1 MKKLLLM
8 ATALLFA
15 CTADLF
21 AQTIHMEGAGTKESP
36 YLIKKESDF
45 KEVFTAEYYN
55 TTGNYLYYRQEAD
68 LNFTGVNAINANGS
82 TKPWVIEWF
91 AGNYDGNGHS
101 ITYSITVD
109 LATCG
114 HANIGLFGLL
124 TKSAVVKNLKI
135 YNSEIVLKYEN
146 SEGSVGNGKYIGMI
160 AGVMGRKVLG
170 RDANGNVVYLA
181 DDGTNYNMRIANCRI
196 ENSTIDASHLNGHLS
211 AYELYFGGVV
221 GLMQAGTLHEVAFTD
236 DTPRGEGYTLQG
248 FSIVGGIVGRMMP
261 TWGGITM
268 DKTPRT
274 IENCLFRG
282 SILSKIANISN
293 QSNQWSG
300 AGGIVGR
307 VEGNNLAN
315 DKITNCY
322 VDASKIM
329 THSGYIGGL
338 SAGVA
343 VLNASFNV
351 YHCFADVGSFEE
363 RGTFCPIT
371 AKINNSIDAKSQYSG
386 ACVTTGEGIKYYHT
400 GALGS
405 VPMLSNN
412 SNTINSMTNSEK
424 ISTYLGD
431 AFIQICEQQEQVC
444 KIQLKSTIKGYIYSA
459 KDGDFLD
466 PKTWQNYPDSWGENI
481 AVTPTDAQWSNVL
494 GIEIKHKV
502 TLNNNE
508 FSHTFGAIPI
518 KIIDNNERAALIVK
532 KEGVFANATI
542 KVEEGGSFV
551 NTTSSNVKGV
561 IEKRLH
567 GGIWNFIGLSGYE
580 NLAPLR
586 NRLLRENQ
594 SENTGNTGNEIL
606 KFWALGYDYEQSKWD
621 EDNYLYWEDNIAP
634 GAGILVYTNG
644 DNILVEIGQ
653 NRDDQGNETMKNFEN
668 LEQVSHTFQSCG
680 PWVALAN
687 PYPAVMDARRLMN
700 EIGTQNIQGQ
710 GIYVR
715 EAKSYDWT
723 FVTHE
728 ENNKQ
733 INAAQGFFVKF
744 SGETTQNRTITL
756 SKTMLA
762 NYPQQNAKS
771 QSKSVSGAGEFLRV
785 SVASEGYRVPVMY
798 RQNDAA
804 SAEYDIFDADK
815 LFGSGTVAE
824 PYFALGER
832 MLCKQEADS
841 THFVADLNIRSEQSR
856 SVEIIAEYI
865 PEGYTLSLIDAN
877 NETVMNQDDV
887 YTADIARGD
896 NEGRFKLVINKNNVS
911 IEDVANVEE
920 INFYNNNRQITISG
934 GNIKLVQVYNT
945 LGQKVYET
953 KQRTFTLDEVASG
966 TYIVNVQ
973 TDETSFSN
981 KIVVH

>member
-1 MKKLLLM
+1 MKKILLM

-21 AQTIHMEGAGTKESP
+21 AQTINLDGSGTKDNP
-36 YLIKKESDF
+36 YLIRTESDF
-45 KEVFTAEYYN
+45 RTIFTAEYYN
-55 TTGNYLYYRQEAD
+55 NTGNCLYYRQEENLD
-68 LNFTGVNAINANGS
+68 FTGIDAINANET
-82 TKPWVIEWF
+82 TKPWVIKWF
-91 AGNYDGNGHS
+91 AGNYDGNGKS
-101 ITYSITVD
+101 IEYSITVD
-109 LATCG
+109 FATCKET
-114 HANIGLFGLL
+114 NVGLFGLL
-124 TKSAVVKNLKI
+124 TNSAVVKNLKI
-135 YNSEIVLKYEN
+135 CNSKIILKCN
-146 SEGSVGNGKYIGMI
+146 NNDSVVTSGKYIGLI
-160 AGVMGRKVLG
+160 AGAMGRKPGVQ
-170 RDANGNVVYLA
+170 

-196 ENSTIDASHLNGHLS
+196 ENSTIDAHELNGHLS
-211 AYELYFGGVV
+211 AYEFYFGGVV

-236 DTPRGEGYTLQG
+236 DISRENGYTLRG
-248 FSIVGGIVGRMMP
+248 FSIVGGLVGRMMP
-261 TWGGITM
+261 VWGGIIM
-268 DKTPRT
+268 SKTPRT
-274 IENCLFRG
+274 IEHCLFRG
-282 SILSKIANISN
+282 SILSEKAKQPNGTEYT
-293 QSNQWSG
+293 WSG
-300 AGGIVGR
+300 AGGIVGL
-307 VEGNNLAN
+307 VGGNDLAN

-329 THSGYIGGL
+329 THSGFAGGL

-343 VLNASFNV
+343 VLDASFNV
-351 YHCFADVGSFEE
+351 YHCFADVGSFEQ
-363 RGTFCPIT
+363 GGVFYPIT
-371 AKINNSIDAKSQYSG
+371 AKTNNAIDANSQYSG
-386 ACVTTGEGIKYYHT
+386 ACVTTGQGIKYYHT

-405 VPMLSNN
+405 VPMLSNY
-412 SNTINSMTNSEK
+412 SSTINSMTNSEK

-431 AFIQICEQQEQVC
+431 AFIEHNN
-444 KIQLKSTIKGYIYSA
+444 KIALRSTIKGYIYSD
-459 KDGDFLD
+459 KDGDFNN
-466 PKTWQNYPDSWGENI
+466 PATWQNYPSSWSDIVLSPN
-481 AVTPTDAQWSNVL
+481 DAQWRDVL

-502 TLNNNE
+502 TLGND
-508 FSHTFGAIPI
+508 FSGQIGTPERKVPI
-518 KIIDNNERAALIVK
+518 KIIDNNGRAALIVTN
-532 KEGVFANATI
+532 ENVSFANATV

-551 NTTSSNVKGV
+551 NAVNCENCNAKQVKGV

-567 GGIWNFIGLSGYE
+567 GGIWNFIGMSGYT

-594 SENTGNTGNEIL
+594 SGNTGNTQNDSL
-606 KFWALGYDYEQSKWD
+606 KFWALGYDYQNSRWN

-653 NRDDQGNETMKNFEN
+653 NRDENGIETGVNNFEN
-668 LEQVSHTFQSCG
+668 AQTDSHTFQNSG

-687 PYPAVMDARRLMN
+687 PYPAVMDARKLMN

-723 FVTHE
+723 FVTTE

-744 SGETTQNRTITL
+744 SVEQEQDRTITL
-756 SKTMLA
+756 SKTMLVD
-762 NYPQQNAKS
+762 YPTTENNT
-771 QSKSVSGAGEFLRV
+771 SKVAASGAGEFLRV

-865 PEGYTLSLIDAN
+865 PEGYTLSLIDDN
-877 NETVMNQDDV
+877 NEMEMNQDDV

-911 IEDVANVEE
+911 IEDVANVED

>member
-21 AQTIHMEGAGTKESP
+21 AQ
-36 YLIKKESDF
+36 
-45 KEVFTAEYYN
+45 KEVLSWVGDGSASNPYEVSSAAHFRAINERGLNQYYKQ
-55 TTGNYLYYRQEAD
+55 TRDIVIEGTIEAD
-68 LNFTGVNAINANGS
+68 SSNAFIVRNFT
-82 TKPWVIEWF
+82 
-91 AGNYDGNGHS
+91 GNYDGNGKS
-101 ITYSITVD
+101 ITFHMNV
-109 LATCG
+109 
-114 HANIGLFGLL
+114 NIWNRCPRQYPSNKKVFVGLFDTLSGNG
-124 TKSAVVKNLKI
+124 VIKNLKI
-135 YNSEIVLKYEN
+135 TNSSIRLYREGDSDIVPGMLDWHA
-146 SEGSVGNGKYIGMI
+146 GLLCGKMDG
-160 AGVMGRKVLG
+160 
-170 RDANGNVVYLA
+170 ANA
-181 DDGTNYNMRIANCRI
+181 RIANCMI
-196 ENSTIDASHLNGHLS
+196 TDSWIDAHDLAAKMANYSYMHV
-211 AYELYFGGVV
+211 GGVV
-221 GLMQAGTLHEVAFTD
+221 GYMNRGTLHEVAFINTNTNTD
-236 DTPRGEGYTLQG
+236 PNTPTPEYSLDGLACVGGIVAKIDGSPVTIEDCLFRGSLRVQRSENEGFGVAT
-248 FSIVGGIVGRMMP
+248 VGGIVGRVHS
-261 TWGGITM
+261 TST
-268 DKTPRT
+268 
-274 IENCLFRG
+274 
-282 SILSKIANISN
+282 LSRIS
-293 QSNQWSG
+293 
-300 AGGIVGR
+300 
-307 VEGNNLAN
+307 
-315 DKITNCY
+315 NCY
-322 VDASKIM
+322 VDASKIV
-329 THSGYIGGL
+329 SINSEFNQAAAAGIAV
-338 SAGVA
+338 SAIP
-343 VLNASFNV
+343 FDV
-351 YHCFADVGSFEE
+351 YHCYADVDSISAYVAENN
-363 RGTFCPIT
+363 TNTWYPIT
-371 AKINNSIDAKSQYSG
+371 GRTQNDNTETTKCEYSG
-386 ACVTTGEGIKYYHT
+386 ATVRKDGVTKYYSVGYRAQAPT
-400 GALGS
+400 KDNTTTQEPDALW
-405 VPMLSNN
+405 
-412 SNTINSMTNSEK
+412 
-424 ISTYLGD
+424 YLGD
-431 AFIQICEQQEQVC
+431 AFIKHNN
-444 KIQLKSTIKGYIYSA
+444 KIALRSTIKGYIYSD
-459 KDGDFLD
+459 KDGDFNN
-466 PKTWQNYPDSWGENI
+466 PATWQNYPDSWRGENL
-481 AVTPTDAQWSNVL
+481 ALDANHCDWNDVL

-502 TLNNNE
+502 TLNNE

-518 KIIDNNERAALIVK
+518 KIIDNNGRASLIVEQ
-532 KEGVFANATI
+532 EGVFANATV

-567 GGIWNFIGLSGYE
+567 GEIWNFIGLSGYT

-606 KFWALGYDYEQSKWD
+606 KFWALGYDYQNSMWD
-621 EDNYLYWEDNIAP
+621 ENNYLYWTDNIAP

-653 NRDDQGNETMKNFEN
+653 NRDENGIETSLNSFEN
-668 LEQVSHTFQSCG
+668 RPTVSHTFQSCG

-687 PYPAVMDARRLMN
+687 PYPAVMDARKLMN

-715 EAKSYDWT
+715 GAKSYDWT
-723 FVTHE
+723 LVTNE

-744 SGETTQNRTITL
+744 SDETTKDITIKL
-756 SKTMLA
+756 SKTMLVD
-762 NYPQQNAKS
+762 YPTTEENT
-771 QSKSVSGAGEFLRV
+771 SKVAASGAGEFLRV

-815 LFGSGTVAE
+815 LF
-824 PYFALGER
+824 
-832 MLCKQEADS
+832 
-841 THFVADLNIRSEQSR
+841 
-856 SVEIIAEYI
+856 VEIIAEYI
-865 PEGYTLSLIDAN
+865 PEGYTLSLIDDN
-877 NETVMNQDDV
+877 NETEMNQDDV

-920 INFYNNNRQITISG
+920 IKFYNNNRQITISG

>member
-1 MKKLLLM
+1 M
-8 ATALLFA
+8 
-15 CTADLF
+15 
-21 AQTIHMEGAGTKESP
+21 
-36 YLIKKESDF
+36 
-45 KEVFTAEYYN
+45 
-55 TTGNYLYYRQEAD
+55 
-68 LNFTGVNAINANGS
+68 
-82 TKPWVIEWF
+82 
-91 AGNYDGNGHS
+91 
-101 ITYSITVD
+101 
-109 LATCG
+109 
-114 HANIGLFGLL
+114 
-124 TKSAVVKNLKI
+124 
-135 YNSEIVLKYEN
+135 
-146 SEGSVGNGKYIGMI
+146 
-160 AGVMGRKVLG
+160 
-170 RDANGNVVYLA
+170 
-181 DDGTNYNMRIANCRI
+181 
-196 ENSTIDASHLNGHLS
+196 
-211 AYELYFGGVV
+211 
-221 GLMQAGTLHEVAFTD
+221 
-236 DTPRGEGYTLQG
+236 
-248 FSIVGGIVGRMMP
+248 
-261 TWGGITM
+261 
-268 DKTPRT
+268 
-274 IENCLFRG
+274 
-282 SILSKIANISN
+282 
-293 QSNQWSG
+293 
-300 AGGIVGR
+300 
-307 VEGNNLAN
+307 
-315 DKITNCY
+315 
-322 VDASKIM
+322 
-329 THSGYIGGL
+329 
-338 SAGVA
+338 
-343 VLNASFNV
+343 
-351 YHCFADVGSFEE
+351 
-363 RGTFCPIT
+363 
-371 AKINNSIDAKSQYSG
+371 
-386 ACVTTGEGIKYYHT
+386 TTGEGIKYYHT

-405 VPMLSNN
+405 VPTLLNN
-412 SNTINSMTNSEK
+412 SSTINSMTDSEK

-431 AFIQICEQQEQVC
+431 AFIEHNN
-444 KIQLKSTIKGYIYSA
+444 KIELRSTIKGYIYSD
-459 KDGDFLD
+459 KDGDFHD

-502 TLNNNE
+502 TLNNNNE

-518 KIIDNNERAALIVK
+518 KIIDNNGRAALIVE

-567 GGIWNFIGLSGYE
+567 GGIWNFIGLSGYT

-594 SENTGNTGNEIL
+594 SENTGNTQNEIL
-606 KFWALGYDYEQSKWD
+606 KFWALGYDYQNSRWNE
-621 EDNYLYWEDNIAP
+621 ENYLYWENNIAP

-653 NRDDQGNETMKNFEN
+653 NRDEDGTETGLNYFEN
-668 LEQVSHTFQSCG
+668 AQTVSHTFQQSG

-687 PYPAVMDARRLMN
+687 PYPAVMDARKLMN

-744 SGETTQNRTITL
+744 SEETLPDKTITL
-756 SKTMLA
+756 SKGMLVD
-762 NYPQQNAKS
+762 YPQQSSES

-815 LFGSGTVAE
+815 LFGSGIVAE

-865 PEGYTLSLIDAN
+865 PEGYTLSLIDDN
-877 NETVMNQDDV
+877 NETEMNQDDV

-920 INFYNNNRQITISG
+920 IKFYNNNRQITISG

>member
-21 AQTIHMEGAGTKESP
+21 AQITWQGNGSKADP
-36 YLIKKESDF
+36 YLIESEEHF
-45 KEVFTAEYYN
+45 KQLKFPM
-55 TTGNYLYYRQEAD
+55 GGKYYRQTVD
-68 LNFTGVNAINANGS
+68 LDFTEGNAINANGDIN
-82 TKPWVIEWF
+82 PWLVETF
-91 AGNYDGNGHS
+91 NGNYDGNGHS
-101 ITYSITVD
+101 IKYSITVD
-109 LATCG
+109 LATCTQT
-114 HANIGLFGLL
+114 HIGLFGLL
-124 TKSAVVKNLKI
+124 TNSAVVKNLRI
-135 YNSEIVLKYEN
+135 YDSEIVLKYE
-146 SEGSVGNGKYIGMI
+146 SPVGSVINGKYIGMI
-160 AGVMGRKVLG
+160 AGGMGR
-170 RDANGNVVYLA
+170 RPNVQ
-181 DDGTNYNMRIANCRI
+181 DNGTNYNMRIANCRI
-196 ENSTIDASHLNGHLS
+196 ENSTINASELDGHLS
-211 AYELYFGGVV
+211 AYHLYFGGVV

-236 DTPRGEGYTLQG
+236 DTPRGDGYTLQG

-282 SILSKIANISN
+282 SILSKIANMSLGFDDR
-293 QSNQWSG
+293 WSG
-300 AGGIVGR
+300 AGGIVGL

-329 THSGYIGGL
+329 THSGRQEGL

-343 VLNASFNV
+343 VLDASFNV
-351 YHCFADVGSFEE
+351 YHCFADVRSFEAG
-363 RGTFCPIT
+363 GTFCPIT
-371 AKINNSIDAKSQYSG
+371 AKNKATIDAKSQYSG
-386 ACVTTGEGIKYYHT
+386 ACVTTQQGIQYYHI

-405 VPMLSNN
+405 VPTLLNN

-431 AFIQICEQQEQVC
+431 AFIEHNN
-444 KIQLKSTIKGYIYSA
+444 KIALRSTIKGYIYSD
-459 KDGDFLD
+459 KDGDFNN
-466 PKTWQNYPDSWGENI
+466 PATWQNYPSSWSDIVLSPN
-481 AVTPTDAQWSNVL
+481 DAQWRDVL

-502 TLNNNE
+502 TLGND
-508 FSHTFGAIPI
+508 FSGQIGTPERKVPI
-518 KIIDNNERAALIVK
+518 KIIDNNGRAALIVTN
-532 KEGVFANATI
+532 ENVSFANATV

-551 NTTSSNVKGV
+551 NAVNCENCNAKQVKGV

-567 GGIWNFIGLSGYE
+567 GGIWNFIGMSGYT

-606 KFWALGYDYEQSKWD
+606 KFWALGYDYQNSRWNE
-621 EDNYLYWEDNIAP
+621 ENYLYWEDNIAP

-653 NRDDQGNETMKNFEN
+653 NRDNQGNETDLNNFEN

-715 EAKSYDWT
+715 EAKSSEWT
-723 FVTHE
+723 FVSNENT
-728 ENNKQ
+728 NNKQ
-733 INAAQGFFVKF
+733 INAAQGFFVQF
-744 SGETTQNRTITL
+744 SGDAPQNRTIPL

-762 NYPQQNAKS
+762 DYPQQSSES

-865 PEGYTLSLIDAN
+865 PEGYTLSLIDDN
-877 NETVMNQDDV
+877 NETEMNQDDV

-920 INFYNNNRQITISG
+920 IKFYNNNRQITISG

-945 LGQKVYET
+945 LGEKVYET

>member
-15 CTADLF
+15 YTADLF
-21 AQTIHMEGAGTKESP
+21 AQQVPWEGRGTKEEP
-36 YLIKKESDF
+36 FLIKDTADF
-45 KEVFTAEYYN
+45 HRIQRLGA
-55 TTGNYLYYRQEAD
+55 GYLFKYYRQMGNLD
-68 LNFTGVNAINANGS
+68 LGDISN
-82 TKPWVIEWF
+82 PWVIEWF
-91 AGNYDGNGHS
+91 AGNYDGNGKS
-101 ITYSITVD
+101 IKYSITVNF
-109 LATCG
+109 
-114 HANIGLFGLL
+114 ANYTGRFVGLFGYL
-124 TKSAVVKNLKI
+124 TQSAVVKNLRI
-135 YNSEIVLKYEN
+135 YDSQIVLKYEGP
-146 SEGSVGNGKYIGMI
+146 EGSVESGKYVGMI
-160 AGVMGRKVLG
+160 AGGMIRKV
-170 RDANGNVVYLA
+170 NVQ

-196 ENSTIDASHLNGHLS
+196 ENSTINASELNGHLM
-211 AYELYFGGVV
+211 ADEFYFGGVV

-236 DTPRGEGYTLQG
+236 DISRGEGNYTLQG

-261 TWGGITM
+261 TWAGFTM

-282 SILSKIANISN
+282 SILSERAKKPNNDEFTRNS
-293 QSNQWSG
+293 
-300 AGGIVGR
+300 AGGIVGL

-315 DKITNCY
+315 DKIMNCY
-322 VDASKIM
+322 VDASKMM
-329 THSGYIGGL
+329 THSGYEGGL

-351 YHCFADVGSFEE
+351 YHCFADVGSFEVG
-363 RGTFCPIT
+363 GTFCPIT
-371 AKINNSIDAKSQYSG
+371 AKNNNTIDAKSQYSG
-386 ACVTTGEGIKYYHT
+386 ACVTTGQGIKYYHT

-405 VPMLSNN
+405 VPMLSNY
-412 SNTINSMTNSEK
+412 STTINSMTNSEK
-424 ISTYLGD
+424 ISIYLGD
-431 AFIQICEQQEQVC
+431 AFIEHNN
-444 KIQLKSTIKGYIYSA
+444 KIALRSTIKGYIYSD
-459 KDGDFLD
+459 KDGDFHD
-466 PKTWQNYPDSWGENI
+466 PATWQNYPDSWGNGI
-481 AVTPTDAQWSNVL
+481 ALSPNDARWNEVL

-502 TLNNNE
+502 TLGND
-508 FSHTFGAIPI
+508 FSGQIGTAERKVPI
-518 KIIDNNERAALIVK
+518 KIIDNNGRAALIVE
-532 KEGVFANATI
+532 KEGVFANATV

-551 NTTSSNVKGV
+551 NTTSSNVQGV

-567 GGIWNFIGLSGYE
+567 GGIWNFIGLSGYT

-594 SENTGNTGNEIL
+594 SENTGNTQNEIL
-606 KFWALGYDYEQSKWD
+606 KFWALGYDYAESEWD
-621 EDNYLYWEDNIAP
+621 EDNYLYWEDTIAP

-653 NRDDQGNETMKNFEN
+653 NRDNQGDEADLNSFEN
-668 LEQVSHTFQSCG
+668 RPTVSHTFQSCG

-687 PYPAVMDARRLMN
+687 PYPAVMDARKLMN

-715 EAKSYDWT
+715 EAKSYTWT
-723 FVTHE
+723 LVTNE

-744 SGETTQNRTITL
+744 SGETTPQNRTITL
-756 SKTMLA
+756 SKTMLVD
-762 NYPQQNAKS
+762 YPTTKNNT
-771 QSKSVSGAGEFLRV
+771 SKVAASGAGEFLRV

-824 PYFALGER
+824 PYFAFGER

-841 THFVADLNIRSEQSR
+841 THFVVDLNIRSEQSR

-865 PEGYTLSLIDAN
+865 PEGYTLSLIDDN

>member
-21 AQTIHMEGAGTKESP
+21 AQEGGETTQDGSQEHPFLIENEVDFRAINTKGLDKYYKQTRDIVIEGTI
-36 YLIKKESDF
+36 
-45 KEVFTAEYYN
+45 
-55 TTGNYLYYRQEAD
+55 EAD
-68 LNFTGVNAINANGS
+68 SSNAFIVRNFT
-82 TKPWVIEWF
+82 
-91 AGNYDGNGHS
+91 GNYDGNGKS
-101 ITYSITVD
+101 ITFHMNV
-109 LATCG
+109 
-114 HANIGLFGLL
+114 NIWNRCPRQYPSNKKVFVGLFDTLSGNG
-124 TKSAVVKNLKI
+124 VIKNLKI
-135 YNSEIVLKYEN
+135 TNSSIRLYRQGDSDIVPGMLDWHA
-146 SEGSVGNGKYIGMI
+146 GLLCGKMDG
-160 AGVMGRKVLG
+160 
-170 RDANGNVVYLA
+170 ANA
-181 DDGTNYNMRIANCRI
+181 RIANCMI
-196 ENSTIDASHLNGHLS
+196 TDSWIDAHDLAAKMANYSYMHV
-211 AYELYFGGVV
+211 GGVV
-221 GLMQAGTLHEVAFTD
+221 GYMNRGTLHEVAFINTNTNTD
-236 DTPRGEGYTLQG
+236 PNTPTPEYSLDGLACVGGIVAKIDGSPVTIEDCLFRGSLRVQRSENEGFGVAT
-248 FSIVGGIVGRMMP
+248 VGGIVGRVHS
-261 TWGGITM
+261 TST
-268 DKTPRT
+268 
-274 IENCLFRG
+274 
-282 SILSKIANISN
+282 LSRIS
-293 QSNQWSG
+293 
-300 AGGIVGR
+300 
-307 VEGNNLAN
+307 
-315 DKITNCY
+315 NCY
-322 VDASKIM
+322 VDASKIV
-329 THSGYIGGL
+329 SINSEFNQAAAAGIAV
-338 SAGVA
+338 SAIP
-343 VLNASFNV
+343 FDV
-351 YHCFADVGSFEE
+351 YHCYADVDSISAYVAENN
-363 RGTFCPIT
+363 TNTWYPIT
-371 AKINNSIDAKSQYSG
+371 GRTQNDNTETTKCEYSG
-386 ACVTTGEGIKYYHT
+386 ATVRKDGVTKYYSVGYRAQAPT
-400 GALGS
+400 KDNTTTQEPDALW
-405 VPMLSNN
+405 
-412 SNTINSMTNSEK
+412 
-424 ISTYLGD
+424 YLGD

-444 KIQLKSTIKGYIYSA
+444 KIQLKSTIKGYIYSD
-459 KDGDFLD
+459 KDGDFNN
-466 PKTWQNYPDSWGENI
+466 PATWQNYPDSWGNDI
-481 AVTPTDAQWSNVL
+481 VLSPDDARWDEVS

-502 TLNNNE
+502 TLNDQ

-518 KIIDNNERAALIVK
+518 KIIDNNGRAALIVE
-532 KEGVFANATI
+532 KEGVFANATV

-567 GGIWNFIGLSGYE
+567 GGIWNFIGLSGYTD
-580 NLAPLR
+580 LAPLR
-586 NRLLRENQ
+586 NRLWRENQ
-594 SENTGNTGNEIL
+594 SENIGNTQNEIL
-606 KFWALGYDYEQSKWD
+606 KFWALGYDYAESEWD

-653 NRDDQGNETMKNFEN
+653 NRDENGTDLGLNNFEN
-668 LEQVSHTFQSCG
+668 LEQVSHTFQNSG

-723 FVTHE
+723 FVTNE

-744 SGETTQNRTITL
+744 SDETTKDRTITL
-756 SKTMLA
+756 SKNMLVD
-762 NYPQQNAKS
+762 YPQQNAKS
-771 QSKSVSGAGEFLRV
+771 PSKSVSGAGEFLRV

-865 PEGYTLSLIDAN
+865 PEGYTLSLIDDN
-877 NETVMNQDDV
+877 NETEMNQDDV

>member
-21 AQTIHMEGAGTKESP
+21 AQEGGETTQDGSQEHPFLIENEVDFRAINTKGLDKYYKQTRDIVIEGTI
-36 YLIKKESDF
+36 
-45 KEVFTAEYYN
+45 
-55 TTGNYLYYRQEAD
+55 EAD
-68 LNFTGVNAINANGS
+68 SSNAFIVRNFT
-82 TKPWVIEWF
+82 
-91 AGNYDGNGHS
+91 GNYDGNGKS
-101 ITYSITVD
+101 ITFHMNV
-109 LATCG
+109 
-114 HANIGLFGLL
+114 NIWNRCPRQYPSNKKVFVGLFDTLSGNG
-124 TKSAVVKNLKI
+124 VIKNLKI
-135 YNSEIVLKYEN
+135 TNSSIRLYRQGDSDIVPGMLDWHA
-146 SEGSVGNGKYIGMI
+146 GLLCGKMDG
-160 AGVMGRKVLG
+160 
-170 RDANGNVVYLA
+170 ANA
-181 DDGTNYNMRIANCRI
+181 RIANCMI
-196 ENSTIDASHLNGHLS
+196 TDSWIDAHDLAAKMANYSYMHV
-211 AYELYFGGVV
+211 GGVV
-221 GLMQAGTLHEVAFTD
+221 GYMNRGTLHEVAFINTNTNTD
-236 DTPRGEGYTLQG
+236 PNTPTPEYSLDGLACVGGIVAKIDGSPVTIEDCLFRGSLRVQRSENEGFGVAT
-248 FSIVGGIVGRMMP
+248 VGGIVGRVHS
-261 TWGGITM
+261 TST
-268 DKTPRT
+268 
-274 IENCLFRG
+274 
-282 SILSKIANISN
+282 LSRIS
-293 QSNQWSG
+293 
-300 AGGIVGR
+300 
-307 VEGNNLAN
+307 
-315 DKITNCY
+315 NCY
-322 VDASKIM
+322 VDASKIV
-329 THSGYIGGL
+329 SINSEFNQAAAAGIAV
-338 SAGVA
+338 SAIP
-343 VLNASFNV
+343 FDV
-351 YHCFADVGSFEE
+351 YHCYADVDSISAYVAENN
-363 RGTFCPIT
+363 TNTWYPIT
-371 AKINNSIDAKSQYSG
+371 GRTQNDDTETTKCEYSG
-386 ACVTTGEGIKYYHT
+386 ATVRKDGVTKYYSVGYRAQAPT
-400 GALGS
+400 KDNTTTQEPDALW
-405 VPMLSNN
+405 
-412 SNTINSMTNSEK
+412 
-424 ISTYLGD
+424 YLGD

-444 KIQLKSTIKGYIYSA
+444 KIQLKSTIKGYIYSD
-459 KDGDFLD
+459 KDGDFNN
-466 PKTWQNYPDSWGENI
+466 PATWQNYPDSWRGENL
-481 AVTPTDAQWSNVL
+481 ALDANHCDWNTVS

-502 TLNNNE
+502 TLNDQ

-518 KIIDNNERAALIVK
+518 KIIDNNGRAALIVE
-532 KEGVFANATI
+532 KEGVFANATV

-567 GGIWNFIGLSGYE
+567 GGIWNFIGLSGYTD
-580 NLAPLR
+580 LAPLR
-586 NRLLRENQ
+586 NRLWRENQ
-594 SENTGNTGNEIL
+594 SENTGNTQNEIL
-606 KFWALGYDYEQSKWD
+606 KFWALGYDYAESEWD

-653 NRDDQGNETMKNFEN
+653 NRDENGTDLGLNNFEN
-668 LEQVSHTFQSCG
+668 LEQVSHIFQNSG

-723 FVTHE
+723 FVTNQ

-744 SGETTQNRTITL
+744 SDETTKDRTITL
-756 SKTMLA
+756 SKNMLVD
-762 NYPQQNAKS
+762 YPQQNAKS
-771 QSKSVSGAGEFLRV
+771 PSKSESGAGEFLRV

-865 PEGYTLSLIDAN
+865 PEGYTLSLIDDN
-877 NETVMNQDDV
+877 NETEMNQDDV

-920 INFYNNNRQITISG
+920 IKFYNNNRQITISG

>member
-1 MKKLLLM
+1 M
-8 ATALLFA
+8 A
-15 CTADLF
+15 
-21 AQTIHMEGAGTKESP
+21 EN
-36 YLIKKESDF
+36 
-45 KEVFTAEYYN
+45 N
-55 TTGNYLYYRQEAD
+55 TN
-68 LNFTGVNAINANGS
+68 
-82 TKPWVIEWF
+82 
-91 AGNYDGNGHS
+91 
-101 ITYSITVD
+101 
-109 LATCG
+109 
-114 HANIGLFGLL
+114 
-124 TKSAVVKNLKI
+124 
-135 YNSEIVLKYEN
+135 
-146 SEGSVGNGKYIGMI
+146 
-160 AGVMGRKVLG
+160 
-170 RDANGNVVYLA
+170 
-181 DDGTNYNMRIANCRI
+181 
-196 ENSTIDASHLNGHLS
+196 
-211 AYELYFGGVV
+211 
-221 GLMQAGTLHEVAFTD
+221 
-236 DTPRGEGYTLQG
+236 
-248 FSIVGGIVGRMMP
+248 
-261 TWGGITM
+261 TW
-268 DKTPRT
+268 
-274 IENCLFRG
+274 
-282 SILSKIANISN
+282 
-293 QSNQWSG
+293 
-300 AGGIVGR
+300 
-307 VEGNNLAN
+307 
-315 DKITNCY
+315 Y
-322 VDASKIM
+322 
-329 THSGYIGGL
+329 
-338 SAGVA
+338 
-343 VLNASFNV
+343 
-351 YHCFADVGSFEE
+351 
-363 RGTFCPIT
+363 PIT
-371 AKINNSIDAKSQYSG
+371 GRTQNDNTETTKCEYSG
-386 ACVTTGEGIKYYHT
+386 ATVRKDGVTKYYSVGYRAQAPT
-400 GALGS
+400 KDNTTTQEPDALW
-405 VPMLSNN
+405 
-412 SNTINSMTNSEK
+412 
-424 ISTYLGD
+424 YLGD

-444 KIQLKSTIKGYIYSA
+444 KIQLKSTIKGYIYSD
-459 KDGDFLD
+459 KDGDFNN
-466 PKTWQNYPDSWGENI
+466 PATWQNYPDSWGNGSSLS
-481 AVTPTDAQWSNVL
+481 PNDARWDEVL

-502 TLNNNE
+502 TLNDQ

-518 KIIDNNERAALIVK
+518 KIIDNNGRAALIVE
-532 KEGVFANATI
+532 KEGVFANATV

-567 GGIWNFIGLSGYE
+567 GGIWNFIGLSGYTD
-580 NLAPLR
+580 LAPLR
-586 NRLLRENQ
+586 NRLWRENQ
-594 SENTGNTGNEIL
+594 SENTGNTQNEIL
-606 KFWALGYDYEQSKWD
+606 KFWALGYDYAESEWD

-653 NRDDQGNETMKNFEN
+653 NRDENGTDLGLNNFEN
-668 LEQVSHTFQSCG
+668 LEQVSHTFQNSG

-723 FVTHE
+723 FVTNE

-744 SGETTQNRTITL
+744 SDETTKDRTITL
-756 SKTMLA
+756 SKNMLVD
-762 NYPQQNAKS
+762 YPQQNAKRP
-771 QSKSVSGAGEFLRV
+771 SKSVSGAGEFLRV

-865 PEGYTLSLIDAN
+865 PEGYTLSLIDDN
-877 NETVMNQDDV
+877 NETEMNQDDV

-920 INFYNNNRQITISG
+920 IKFYNNNRQITISG

>member
-21 AQTIHMEGAGTKESP
+21 AQEGGENTPGSSPDNPILIANKADFLAIANAPNKYYKQTADTIDLGTINATVSQDSITNA
-36 YLIKKESDF
+36 YF
-45 KEVFTAEYYN
+45 V
-55 TTGNYLYYRQEAD
+55 R
-68 LNFTGVNAINANGS
+68 NFT
-82 TKPWVIEWF
+82 
-91 AGNYDGNGHS
+91 GNYDGNGKS
-101 ITYSITVD
+101 ITFHMNV
-109 LATCG
+109 
-114 HANIGLFGLL
+114 NIWNTYTYQGTGNNPKVFVGLFETLSGNG
-124 TKSAVVKNLKI
+124 VIKNLKI
-135 YNSEIVLKYEN
+135 TNSSISLNKGEHSDSEIVPGKLDWHA
-146 SEGSVGNGKYIGMI
+146 GLLCGQMNG
-160 AGVMGRKVLG
+160 
-170 RDANGNVVYLA
+170 ANA
-181 DDGTNYNMRIANCRI
+181 RIANCMI
-196 ENSTIDASHLNGHLS
+196 TNSWIDAHDLAAKMVGKSFMHV
-211 AYELYFGGVV
+211 GGVV
-221 GLMQAGTLHEVAFTD
+221 GYMINGTLHEVAFINTNTD
-236 DTPRGEGYTLQG
+236 TNPNTPTPEYSLDGLACVGGIVAKIDKSGTVAIEDCLFRGSLRVQRCEDGGYGVAT
-248 FSIVGGIVGRMMP
+248 VGGIVGRVHS
-261 TWGGITM
+261 T
-268 DKTPRT
+268 
-274 IENCLFRG
+274 
-282 SILSKIANISN
+282 SKSSRIS
-293 QSNQWSG
+293 
-300 AGGIVGR
+300 
-307 VEGNNLAN
+307 
-315 DKITNCY
+315 NCY
-322 VDASKIM
+322 VDASKIVS
-329 THSGYIGGL
+329 TN
-338 SAGVA
+338 SAPNEAAAAGIA
-343 VLNASFNV
+343 VSAIPFDV
-351 YHCFADVGSFEE
+351 YHCYADVGQISVDN
-363 RGTFCPIT
+363 GTGRWYPIT
-371 AKINNSIDAKSQYSG
+371 GTTQVSNPSTTECEYSG
-386 ACVTTGEGIKYYHT
+386 ATVKVGEETKYYSVGYKAQSPT
-400 GALGS
+400 NAQTTNQAPDALW
-405 VPMLSNN
+405 
-412 SNTINSMTNSEK
+412 
-424 ISTYLGD
+424 YLGD
-431 AFIQICEQQEQVC
+431 AFIQVCEPIGEQQEQVC
-444 KIQLKSTIKGYIYSA
+444 KIQLKSTIKGYIYSD
-459 KDGDFLD
+459 KDGDFNT
-466 PKTWQNYPDSWGENI
+466 PATWQNYPDSWGENI
-481 AVTPTDAQWSNVL
+481 ALSPNDAQWRDVL

-502 TLNNNE
+502 TLGND
-508 FSHTFGAIPI
+508 FSGQIGTAERKVPI
-518 KIIDNNERAALIVK
+518 KIIDNNGRAALIVE
-532 KEGVFANATI
+532 KEGVFANATV

-551 NTTSSNVKGV
+551 NKTNSDVRGV

-567 GGIWNFIGLSGYE
+567 GEIWNFIGLSGYE

-586 NRLLRENQ
+586 YRLLRENQ
-594 SENTGNTGNEIL
+594 SGNTGNTQNDSL
-606 KFWALGYDYEQSKWD
+606 KFWALRYDYARSKWD

-653 NRDDQGNETMKNFEN
+653 NRDDQGNETDLKNFEN
-668 LEQVSHTFQSCG
+668 DQTVSHTFQSCG

-687 PYPAVMDARRLMN
+687 PYPAVMDARKAM
-700 EIGTQNIQGQ
+700 EGIGLSSIQGQ

-723 FVTHE
+723 LVTNE

-744 SGETTQNRTITL
+744 SDETTQNRTITL
-756 SKTMLA
+756 SKNMLVD
-762 NYPQQNAKS
+762 YPTTENNT
-771 QSKSVSGAGEFLRV
+771 SKVAASGAGEFLRV

-841 THFVADLNIRSEQSR
+841 AHFVADLNIRSEQSR

-865 PEGYTLSLIDAN
+865 PEGYTLSLIDDN
-877 NETVMNQDDV
+877 NETEMNQDDV

-920 INFYNNNRQITISG
+920 IKFYNNNRQITISG

>member
-21 AQTIHMEGAGTKESP
+21 AQKGELSWEGDGSPSNPYKVSSADHFRAINTMGLDKYYKQTADIVIEDTIKATVSQDSITNA
-36 YLIKKESDF
+36 YF
-45 KEVFTAEYYN
+45 V
-55 TTGNYLYYRQEAD
+55 R
-68 LNFTGVNAINANGS
+68 NFT
-82 TKPWVIEWF
+82 
-91 AGNYDGNGHS
+91 GNYDGNGKS
-101 ITYSITVD
+101 ITFHMNV
-109 LATCG
+109 
-114 HANIGLFGLL
+114 NIWNTYTYQGTGNNPKVFVGLFDTLSGDG
-124 TKSAVVKNLKI
+124 VIKNLKI
-135 YNSEIVLKYEN
+135 TNSSISLNK
-146 SEGSVGNGKYIGMI
+146 
-160 AGVMGRKVLG
+160 
-170 RDANGNVVYLA
+170 
-181 DDGTNYNMRIANCRI
+181 GTNQGIVPGKLDWHAGLLCGQMDGANARIANCMI
-196 ENSTIDASHLNGHLS
+196 TNSWIDAHDLAAKMVGKSFMHV
-211 AYELYFGGVV
+211 GGVV
-221 GLMQAGTLHEVAFTD
+221 GYMINGTLHEVAFINTNTD
-236 DTPRGEGYTLQG
+236 TNPNTPTPEYSLDGLACVGGIVAKIDQRNGNGTVAIEDCLFRGSLRVQRSEDEGFGVAT
-248 FSIVGGIVGRMMP
+248 VGGIVGRVHQ
-261 TWGGITM
+261 T
-268 DKTPRT
+268 
-274 IENCLFRG
+274 
-282 SILSKIANISN
+282 SKSSRIS
-293 QSNQWSG
+293 
-300 AGGIVGR
+300 
-307 VEGNNLAN
+307 
-315 DKITNCY
+315 NCY
-322 VDASKIM
+322 VDASKIVS
-329 THSGYIGGL
+329 TN
-338 SAGVA
+338 SAPNEAAAAGIA
-343 VLNASFNV
+343 VSAINFDV
-351 YHCFADVGSFEE
+351 YHCYADVGRISVDS
-363 RGTFCPIT
+363 GTGNWYPIT
-371 AKINNSIDAKSQYSG
+371 GTTQETIPSVTKCEYSG
-386 ACVTTGEGIKYYHT
+386 ATVKVGEETKYY
-400 GALGS
+400 S
-405 VPMLSNN
+405 VGYKAQSP
-412 SNTINSMTNSEK
+412 TNAQTTTQEPDVLW
-424 ISTYLGD
+424 YLGD
-431 AFIQICEQQEQVC
+431 AFIQVCEPVC
-444 KIQLKSTIKGYIYSA
+444 KIQLKSTIKGYIYSD
-459 KDGDFLD
+459 KDGDFNN
-466 PKTWQNYPDSWGENI
+466 PATWQNYPDSWGNGI
-481 AVTPTDAQWSNVL
+481 ALDPNNCDWNTVL

-502 TLNNNE
+502 TLGND
-508 FSHTFGAIPI
+508 FSGQIGAEATGETPERKVPI
-518 KIIDNNERAALIVK
+518 KIIDNNGRAALIVE

-551 NTTSSNVKGV
+551 NTTNSDVQGV

-586 NRLLRENQ
+586 NRLLREKQ
-594 SENTGNTGNEIL
+594 SQNTGNTQNDSL
-606 KFWALGYDYEQSKWD
+606 KFWALGYDYQNSRWN
-621 EDNYLYWEDNIAP
+621 EDNYLYWEDTIAP

-653 NRDDQGNETMKNFEN
+653 NRDNQGNETGLNNFEN
-668 LEQVSHTFQSCG
+668 DQTVSHTFQNSG

-687 PYPAVMDARRLMN
+687 PYPAVMDARKAVDRISFS
-700 EIGTQNIQGQ
+700 ETVQGD

-715 EAKSYDWT
+715 EAKSYTWT
-723 FVTHE
+723 FVADM
-728 ENNKQ
+728 NSKNKQ

-744 SGETTQNRTITL
+744 SDEQKKDRTITL
-756 SKTMLA
+756 SKDMLVD
-762 NYPQQNAKS
+762 YPQQSSES

-865 PEGYTLSLIDAN
+865 PEGYTLSLIDDN
-877 NETVMNQDDV
+877 NETEMNQDDV

-934 GNIKLVQVYNT
+934 GNVKLVQVYNT

>member
-21 AQTIHMEGAGTKESP
+21 AQEGGETTQDGSQEHP
-36 YLIKKESDF
+36 FLIE
-45 KEVFTAEYYN
+45 N
-55 TTGNYLYYRQEAD
+55 EAD
-68 LNFTGVNAINANGS
+68 FRAIN
-82 TKPWVIEWF
+82 TKGLDKYYKQTKNIVIENTIEADSSNAF
-91 AGNYDGNGHS
+91 IVRNFKGNYDGNGKS
-101 ITYSITVD
+101 ITFHMNV
-109 LATCG
+109 
-114 HANIGLFGLL
+114 NIWNTYQGTSNPKVCVGLFDTLSGDG
-124 TKSAVVKNLKI
+124 VIKNLKI
-135 YNSEIVLKYEN
+135 TNSSISLYKGEPDTYVTDADTIP
-146 SEGSVGNGKYIGMI
+146 GKLDWH
-160 AGVMGRKVLG
+160 AGLLCGKMDG
-170 RDANGNVVYLA
+170 ANA
-181 DDGTNYNMRIANCRI
+181 RIANCMI
-196 ENSTIDASHLNGHLS
+196 TNSWIDASTLAAKMASYSFMHV
-211 AYELYFGGVV
+211 GGVV
-221 GLMQAGTLHEVAFTD
+221 GYMNKGTLHEVAFINTNTD
-236 DTPRGEGYTLQG
+236 TDPNPLTSEYSLDGLACVGGIVAKIEGSPVTIEDCLFRGSLRVQRSENKG
-248 FSIVGGIVGRMMP
+248 FGVATVGGIVGRVHS
-261 TWGGITM
+261 TSNSS
-268 DKTPRT
+268 R
-274 IENCLFRG
+274 
-282 SILSKIANISN
+282 IS
-293 QSNQWSG
+293 
-300 AGGIVGR
+300 
-307 VEGNNLAN
+307 
-315 DKITNCY
+315 NCY
-322 VDASKIM
+322 VDASKIVS
-329 THSGYIGGL
+329 TNSPYNQAAAAGIAV
-338 SAGVA
+338 SAIP
-343 VLNASFNV
+343 FDV
-351 YHCFADVGSFEE
+351 YHCYADVDSISAYEAE
-363 RGTFCPIT
+363 NNTNTWYPIT
-371 AKINNSIDAKSQYSG
+371 GRTQNDNTETTKCEYSG
-386 ACVTTGEGIKYYHT
+386 ATVKVGEETKYYSVGYKAKAPT
-400 GALGS
+400 KDSTTTQEPAALW
-405 VPMLSNN
+405 
-412 SNTINSMTNSEK
+412 
-424 ISTYLGD
+424 YLGD
-431 AFIQICEQQEQVC
+431 AFIKVCEPIVEQQEQVC
-444 KIQLKSTIKGYIYSA
+444 KIQLKSTIKGYIYSD
-459 KDGDFLD
+459 KDGDFNN
-466 PKTWQNYPDSWGENI
+466 PATWQNYPDSWGDGIVLDPNNC
-481 AVTPTDAQWSNVL
+481 DWSKVL

-502 TLNNNE
+502 TLGSN
-508 FSHTFGAIPI
+508 FSGQIGTEATVETPERKVPI
-518 KIIDNNERAALIVK
+518 KIIDNNGRAALIVE
-532 KEGVFANATI
+532 KEGVFDHATV

-567 GGIWNFIGLSGYE
+567 GEIWNFIGLSGYT

-586 NRLLRENQ
+586 NRLWRENQ
-594 SENTGNTGNEIL
+594 SENTGNTQNEIL

-621 EDNYLYWEDNIAP
+621 EDNYLYWEDTIAP

-653 NRDDQGNETMKNFEN
+653 NRDNQGNETGLNNFEN
-668 LEQVSHTFQSCG
+668 DQTVSHTFQNSG

-687 PYPAVMDARRLMN
+687 PYPAVMDARKLMN

-710 GIYVR
+710 VIYVR

-744 SGETTQNRTITL
+744 SEETLPDKTITL

-762 NYPQQNAKS
+762 NYPQQSSKS
-771 QSKSVSGAGEFLRV
+771 QSKSESGAGEFLRV

-865 PEGYTLSLIDAN
+865 PEGYTLSLIDDN

-920 INFYNNNRQITISG
+920 IKFYNNNRQITISG

>member
-21 AQTIHMEGAGTKESP
+21 AQEGGENTPGSSPDNPILIANKADFLAIANAPNKYYKQTADTIDLGTINATVSQDSITNA
-36 YLIKKESDF
+36 YF
-45 KEVFTAEYYN
+45 V
-55 TTGNYLYYRQEAD
+55 R
-68 LNFTGVNAINANGS
+68 NFT
-82 TKPWVIEWF
+82 
-91 AGNYDGNGHS
+91 GNYDGNGKS
-101 ITYSITVD
+101 ITFHMNV
-109 LATCG
+109 
-114 HANIGLFGLL
+114 NIWNTYTYQGTGNNPKVFVGLFETLSGNG
-124 TKSAVVKNLKI
+124 VIKNLKI
-135 YNSEIVLKYEN
+135 TNSSISLNKGEHSDSEIVPGKLDWHA
-146 SEGSVGNGKYIGMI
+146 GLLCGQMNG
-160 AGVMGRKVLG
+160 
-170 RDANGNVVYLA
+170 ANA
-181 DDGTNYNMRIANCRI
+181 RIANCMI
-196 ENSTIDASHLNGHLS
+196 TNSWIDAHDLAAKMVGKSFMHV
-211 AYELYFGGVV
+211 GGVV
-221 GLMQAGTLHEVAFTD
+221 GYMINGTLHEVAFINTNTD
-236 DTPRGEGYTLQG
+236 TNPNTPTPEYSLDGLACVGGIVAKIDKSGTVAIEDCLFRGSLRVQRCEDGGYGVAT
-248 FSIVGGIVGRMMP
+248 VGGIVGRVHS
-261 TWGGITM
+261 T
-268 DKTPRT
+268 
-274 IENCLFRG
+274 
-282 SILSKIANISN
+282 SKSSRIS
-293 QSNQWSG
+293 
-300 AGGIVGR
+300 
-307 VEGNNLAN
+307 
-315 DKITNCY
+315 NCY
-322 VDASKIM
+322 VDASKIVS
-329 THSGYIGGL
+329 TN
-338 SAGVA
+338 SAPNEAAAAGIA
-343 VLNASFNV
+343 VSAIPFDV
-351 YHCFADVGSFEE
+351 YHCYADVGQISVDN
-363 RGTFCPIT
+363 GTGRWYPIT
-371 AKINNSIDAKSQYSG
+371 GTTQVSNPSTTECEYSG
-386 ACVTTGEGIKYYHT
+386 ATVKVGEETKYYSVGYKAQSPT
-400 GALGS
+400 NAQTTNQAPDALW
-405 VPMLSNN
+405 
-412 SNTINSMTNSEK
+412 
-424 ISTYLGD
+424 YLGD
-431 AFIQICEQQEQVC
+431 AFIQVCEPIGEQQEQVC
-444 KIQLKSTIKGYIYSA
+444 KIQLKSTIKGYIYSD
-459 KDGDFLD
+459 KDGDFNT
-466 PKTWQNYPDSWGENI
+466 PATWQNYPDSWGENI
-481 AVTPTDAQWSNVL
+481 ALSPNDAQWRDVL

-502 TLNNNE
+502 TLGND
-508 FSHTFGAIPI
+508 FSGQIGTAERKVPI
-518 KIIDNNERAALIVK
+518 KIIDNNGRAALIVE
-532 KEGVFANATI
+532 KEGVFANATV

-551 NTTSSNVKGV
+551 NKTNSDVRGV

-567 GGIWNFIGLSGYE
+567 GEIWNFIGLSGYE

-586 NRLLRENQ
+586 YRLLRENQ
-594 SENTGNTGNEIL
+594 FGNIGNTQNDSL
-606 KFWALGYDYEQSKWD
+606 KFWALRYDYARSKWD

-653 NRDDQGNETMKNFEN
+653 NRDDQGNETDLKNFEN
-668 LEQVSHTFQSCG
+668 DQTVSHTFQSCG

-687 PYPAVMDARRLMN
+687 PYPAVMDARKAM
-700 EIGTQNIQGQ
+700 EGIGLSSIQGQ

-723 FVTHE
+723 LVTNE

-744 SGETTQNRTITL
+744 SDETTQNRTITL
-756 SKTMLA
+756 SKNMLVD
-762 NYPQQNAKS
+762 YPTTENNT
-771 QSKSVSGAGEFLRV
+771 SKVAASGAGEFLRV

-865 PEGYTLSLIDAN
+865 PEGYTLSLIDDN
-877 NETVMNQDDV
+877 NETEMNQDDV

-920 INFYNNNRQITISG
+920 IKFYNNNRQITISG

>member
-21 AQTIHMEGAGTKESP
+21 AQEGGETTQDGSQEHPFLIENEVDFRAINTKGLDKYYKQTRDIVIEGTI
-36 YLIKKESDF
+36 
-45 KEVFTAEYYN
+45 
-55 TTGNYLYYRQEAD
+55 EAD
-68 LNFTGVNAINANGS
+68 SSNAFIVRNFT
-82 TKPWVIEWF
+82 
-91 AGNYDGNGHS
+91 GNYDGNGKS
-101 ITYSITVD
+101 ITFHMNV
-109 LATCG
+109 
-114 HANIGLFGLL
+114 NIWNRCPRQYPSNKKVFVGLFDTLSGNG
-124 TKSAVVKNLKI
+124 VIKNLKI
-135 YNSEIVLKYEN
+135 TNSSIRLYRQGDSDIVPGMLDWHA
-146 SEGSVGNGKYIGMI
+146 GLLCGKMDG
-160 AGVMGRKVLG
+160 
-170 RDANGNVVYLA
+170 ANA
-181 DDGTNYNMRIANCRI
+181 RIANCMI
-196 ENSTIDASHLNGHLS
+196 TDSWIDAHDLAAKMANYSYMHV
-211 AYELYFGGVV
+211 GGVV
-221 GLMQAGTLHEVAFTD
+221 GYMNRGTLHEVAFINTNTNTD
-236 DTPRGEGYTLQG
+236 PNTPTPEYSLDGLACVGGIVAKIDGSPVTIEDCLFRGSLRVQRSENEGFGVAT
-248 FSIVGGIVGRMMP
+248 VGGIVGRVHS
-261 TWGGITM
+261 TST
-268 DKTPRT
+268 
-274 IENCLFRG
+274 
-282 SILSKIANISN
+282 LSRIS
-293 QSNQWSG
+293 
-300 AGGIVGR
+300 
-307 VEGNNLAN
+307 
-315 DKITNCY
+315 NCY
-322 VDASKIM
+322 VDASKIV
-329 THSGYIGGL
+329 SINSEFNQAAAAGIAV
-338 SAGVA
+338 SAIP
-343 VLNASFNV
+343 FDV
-351 YHCFADVGSFEE
+351 YHCYADVDSISAYVAENN
-363 RGTFCPIT
+363 TNTWYPIT
-371 AKINNSIDAKSQYSG
+371 GRTQNDNTETTKCEYSG
-386 ACVTTGEGIKYYHT
+386 ATVRKDGVTKYYSVGYRAQAPT
-400 GALGS
+400 KDNTTTQEPDALW
-405 VPMLSNN
+405 
-412 SNTINSMTNSEK
+412 
-424 ISTYLGD
+424 YLGD

-444 KIQLKSTIKGYIYSA
+444 KIQLKSTIKGYIYSD
-459 KDGDFLD
+459 KDGDFNN
-466 PKTWQNYPDSWGENI
+466 PATWQNYPDSWGNDI
-481 AVTPTDAQWSNVL
+481 VLSPDDARWDEVS

-502 TLNNNE
+502 TLNDQ

-518 KIIDNNERAALIVK
+518 KIIDNNGRAALIVE
-532 KEGVFANATI
+532 KEGVFANATV

-567 GGIWNFIGLSGYE
+567 GGIWNFIGLSGYTD
-580 NLAPLR
+580 LAPLR
-586 NRLLRENQ
+586 NRLWRENQ
-594 SENTGNTGNEIL
+594 SENTGNTQNEIL
-606 KFWALGYDYEQSKWD
+606 KFWALGYDYAESEWD

-653 NRDDQGNETMKNFEN
+653 NRDENGTDLGLNNFEN
-668 LEQVSHTFQSCG
+668 LEQVSHTFQNSG

-723 FVTHE
+723 FVTNE

-744 SGETTQNRTITL
+744 SDETTKDRTITL
-756 SKTMLA
+756 KKNMLVD
-762 NYPQQNAKS
+762 YPQQSSKS

-865 PEGYTLSLIDAN
+865 PEGYTLSLIDDN
-877 NETVMNQDDV
+877 NETEMNQDDV

>member
-21 AQTIHMEGAGTKESP
+21 AQ
-36 YLIKKESDF
+36 
-45 KEVFTAEYYN
+45 KEVLSWVGDGSASNPYEVSSAAHFRAINERGLNQYYKQ
-55 TTGNYLYYRQEAD
+55 TRDIVIEGTIEAD
-68 LNFTGVNAINANGS
+68 SSNAFIVRNFT
-82 TKPWVIEWF
+82 
-91 AGNYDGNGHS
+91 GNYDGNGKS
-101 ITYSITVD
+101 ITFHMNV
-109 LATCG
+109 
-114 HANIGLFGLL
+114 NIWNRCPRQYPSNKKVFVGLFDTLSGNG
-124 TKSAVVKNLKI
+124 VIKNLKI
-135 YNSEIVLKYEN
+135 TNSSISLYR
-146 SEGSVGNGKYIGMI
+146 EGASDTVPGMLDWHAGLLCGKMDG
-160 AGVMGRKVLG
+160 
-170 RDANGNVVYLA
+170 ANA
-181 DDGTNYNMRIANCRI
+181 RIANCMI
-196 ENSTIDASHLNGHLS
+196 TDSWIDAHDLAAKMANYSYMHV
-211 AYELYFGGVV
+211 GGVV
-221 GLMQAGTLHEVAFTD
+221 GYMNRGTLHEVAFINTNTNTD
-236 DTPRGEGYTLQG
+236 PNTPTPEYSLDGLACVGGIVAKIDGSPVTIEDCLFRGSLRVQRSENEGFGVAT
-248 FSIVGGIVGRMMP
+248 VGGIVGRVHS
-261 TWGGITM
+261 TST
-268 DKTPRT
+268 
-274 IENCLFRG
+274 
-282 SILSKIANISN
+282 LSRIS
-293 QSNQWSG
+293 
-300 AGGIVGR
+300 
-307 VEGNNLAN
+307 
-315 DKITNCY
+315 NCY
-322 VDASKIM
+322 VDASKIV
-329 THSGYIGGL
+329 SINSEFNQAAAAGIAV
-338 SAGVA
+338 SAIP
-343 VLNASFNV
+343 FDV
-351 YHCFADVGSFEE
+351 YHCYADVDSISAYVAENN
-363 RGTFCPIT
+363 TNTWYPIT
-371 AKINNSIDAKSQYSG
+371 GRTQNDNTETTKCEYSG
-386 ACVTTGEGIKYYHT
+386 ATVRKDGVTKYYSVGYRAQAPT
-400 GALGS
+400 KDNTTTQEPDALW
-405 VPMLSNN
+405 
-412 SNTINSMTNSEK
+412 
-424 ISTYLGD
+424 YLGD
-431 AFIQICEQQEQVC
+431 AFIKHNN
-444 KIQLKSTIKGYIYSA
+444 KIALRSTIKGYIYSD
-459 KDGDFLD
+459 KDGDFNN
-466 PKTWQNYPDSWGENI
+466 PATWQNYPDSWRGENL
-481 AVTPTDAQWSNVL
+481 ALDANHCDWNDVL

-502 TLNNNE
+502 TLNNE

-518 KIIDNNERAALIVK
+518 KIIDNNGRASLIVEQ
-532 KEGVFANATI
+532 EGVFANATV

-567 GGIWNFIGLSGYE
+567 GEIWNFIGLSGYT

-606 KFWALGYDYEQSKWD
+606 KFWALGYDYQNSMWD
-621 EDNYLYWEDNIAP
+621 ENNYLYWTDNIAP

-653 NRDDQGNETMKNFEN
+653 NRDENGIETSLNSFEN
-668 LEQVSHTFQSCG
+668 RPTVSHTFQSCG

-687 PYPAVMDARRLMN
+687 PYPAVMDARKLMN

-723 FVTHE
+723 LVTNE

-744 SGETTQNRTITL
+744 SDETTKDITIKL
-756 SKTMLA
+756 SKTMLVD
-762 NYPQQNAKS
+762 YPTTEENT
-771 QSKSVSGAGEFLRV
+771 SKVAASGAGEFLRV

-815 LFGSGTVAE
+815 LF
-824 PYFALGER
+824 
-832 MLCKQEADS
+832 
-841 THFVADLNIRSEQSR
+841 
-856 SVEIIAEYI
+856 VEIIAEYI
-865 PEGYTLSLIDAN
+865 PEGYTLSLIDDN
-877 NETVMNQDDV
+877 NETEMNQDDV

-920 INFYNNNRQITISG
+920 IKFYNNNRQITISG

>member
-21 AQTIHMEGAGTKESP
+21 AQKGGETTQDGSQEHPFLIATKADFLAMANAIANDPNNGAGKYYKQTENITLTTKNVNSTDAYYIP
-36 YLIKKESDF
+36 NF
-45 KEVFTAEYYN
+45 K
-55 TTGNYLYYRQEAD
+55 G
-68 LNFTGVNAINANGS
+68 I
-82 TKPWVIEWF
+82 
-91 AGNYDGNGHS
+91 YDGNGKS
-101 ITYSITVD
+101 ITFHMNV
-109 LATCG
+109 
-114 HANIGLFGLL
+114 NIWNTYTYQGTGNNPKVFVGLFDTLSGNG
-124 TKSAVVKNLKI
+124 VIKNLKI
-135 YNSEIVLKYEN
+135 TNSSISLYR
-146 SEGSVGNGKYIGMI
+146 EGASDTVPGKLDWH
-160 AGVMGRKVLG
+160 AGLLCGKMDG
-170 RDANGNVVYLA
+170 ANA
-181 DDGTNYNMRIANCRI
+181 RIANCMI
-196 ENSTIDASHLNGHLS
+196 TDSWIDAHTLAAKMASYSFMHV
-211 AYELYFGGVV
+211 GGVV
-221 GLMQAGTLHEVAFTD
+221 GYMNRGTLHEVAFINTSSNPP
-236 DTPRGEGYTLQG
+236 TPEYSLDGLACVGGIVAKIEGSPVTIEDCLFRGSLRVQRSENKGYGVAT
-248 FSIVGGIVGRMMP
+248 VGGIVGRVHS
-261 TWGGITM
+261 TST
-268 DKTPRT
+268 
-274 IENCLFRG
+274 
-282 SILSKIANISN
+282 LSRIS
-293 QSNQWSG
+293 
-300 AGGIVGR
+300 
-307 VEGNNLAN
+307 
-315 DKITNCY
+315 NCY
-322 VDASKIM
+322 VDASKIVS
-329 THSGYIGGL
+329 TNSPYNQAAAAGIAV
-338 SAGVA
+338 SAIP
-343 VLNASFNV
+343 FDV
-351 YHCFADVGSFEE
+351 YHCYADVDSISAYEAE
-363 RGTFCPIT
+363 NNTNTWYPIT
-371 AKINNSIDAKSQYSG
+371 GRTQNDNTETTKCEYSG
-386 ACVTTGEGIKYYHT
+386 ATVKVGEETRYYSVGYRAQAPTKDSTTT
-400 GALGS
+400 QAPDALW
-405 VPMLSNN
+405 
-412 SNTINSMTNSEK
+412 
-424 ISTYLGD
+424 YLGD
-431 AFIQICEQQEQVC
+431 AFIQICEPIGEQQEQVC
-444 KIQLKSTIKGYIYSA
+444 KIQLKSTIKGYIYSD
-459 KDGDFLD
+459 KDGDFNE
-466 PKTWQNYPDSWGENI
+466 PATWQNYPDSWGDGI
-481 AVTPTDAQWSNVL
+481 ALDANHCDWNTVL

-502 TLNNNE
+502 TLGND
-508 FSHTFGAIPI
+508 FSGQIGAEATGETPERKVPI
-518 KIIDNNERAALIVK
+518 KIIDNNGRAALIVEK
-532 KEGVFANATI
+532 AGVFAHATV

-551 NTTSSNVKGV
+551 NKTNSDVQGV

-586 NRLLRENQ
+586 YRLLRENQ
-594 SENTGNTGNEIL
+594 SGNTGNTQNDSL
-606 KFWALGYDYEQSKWD
+606 KFWALRYDYQNSRWN

-653 NRDDQGNETMKNFEN
+653 NRYENGNEKDLNNFEN
-668 LEQVSHTFQSCG
+668 LEQVELTFPNSG

-687 PYPAVMDARRLMN
+687 PYPAVMDARKLMN
-700 EIGTQNIQGQ
+700 GIGTQNIQGH

-715 EAKSYDWT
+715 EAKSYTWT
-723 FVTHE
+723 FVADT
-728 ENNKQ
+728 NSKNKQ

-744 SGETTQNRTITL
+744 SDEQKQDRTITL

-762 NYPQQNAKS
+762 NYPQQNS
-771 QSKSVSGAGEFLRV
+771 ESPSKSVSGAGEFLRV

-804 SAEYDIFDADK
+804 SAGYDIFDADK

-865 PEGYTLSLIDAN
+865 PEGYTLSLIDDN

-911 IEDVANVEE
+911 IEDVVNVEE
-920 INFYNNNRQITISG
+920 IKFYNNNRQITISG

>member
-21 AQTIHMEGAGTKESP
+21 AQITWQGNGTKDDP
-36 YLIKKESDF
+36 Y
-45 KEVFTAEYYN
+45 EVSS
-55 TTGNYLYYRQEAD
+55 AD
-68 LNFTGVNAINANGS
+68 HFRAIN
-82 TKPWVIEWF
+82 TKGLNQCYKQTADIVIENTIEATVSQDSITDAYVVRNF
-91 AGNYDGNGHS
+91 KGNYDGNGKS
-101 ITYSITVD
+101 ITFHMNV
-109 LATCG
+109 
-114 HANIGLFGLL
+114 NIWNTYQGTSNPKVFVGLFDTLSGNG
-124 TKSAVVKNLKI
+124 VIKNLKI
-135 YNSEIVLKYEN
+135 TNSSIRLYR
-146 SEGSVGNGKYIGMI
+146 EGVSDTVPGKLDWH
-160 AGVMGRKVLG
+160 AGLLCGKM
-170 RDANGNVVYLA
+170 
-181 DDGTNYNMRIANCRI
+181 DGTNARIANCMI
-196 ENSTIDASHLNGHLS
+196 TDSWIDASTLATKMASYSFMHV
-211 AYELYFGGVV
+211 GGVV
-221 GLMQAGTLHEVAFTD
+221 GYMNRGTLHEVAFINTNTD
-236 DTPRGEGYTLQG
+236 ADPNTPTPEYSLDGLACVGGIVAKIDGSGTIAIEGCLFRGSLRVQRSEYAGYGVAT
-248 FSIVGGIVGRMMP
+248 VGGIVGRVHS
-261 TWGGITM
+261 T
-268 DKTPRT
+268 
-274 IENCLFRG
+274 
-282 SILSKIANISN
+282 SALSRIS
-293 QSNQWSG
+293 
-300 AGGIVGR
+300 
-307 VEGNNLAN
+307 
-315 DKITNCY
+315 NCY
-322 VDASKIM
+322 VDASAIVS
-329 THSGYIGGL
+329 TNSRDNQAAAAGIAV
-338 SAGVA
+338 SAIP
-343 VLNASFNV
+343 FDV
-351 YHCFADVGSFEE
+351 YHCYADVEQISVDS
-363 RGTFCPIT
+363 GTGRWYPIT
-371 AKINNSIDAKSQYSG
+371 GTTQRSNPSTTECEYSG
-386 ACVTTGEGIKYYHT
+386 ATVKVGEATQYYSVGYKAQSPTKDETTDQAPD
-400 GALGS
+400 ALW
-405 VPMLSNN
+405 
-412 SNTINSMTNSEK
+412 
-424 ISTYLGD
+424 YLGD
-431 AFIQICEQQEQVC
+431 AFIQVCETVEEQQVC
-444 KIQLKSTIKGYIYSA
+444 KIQLKSTIKGYIYSD
-459 KDGDFLD
+459 KDGDFNT
-466 PKTWQNYPDSWGENI
+466 PATWQNYPDSWRGENL
-481 AVTPTDAQWSNVL
+481 ALDANHCDWNTVL

-502 TLNNNE
+502 TLNNE
-508 FSHTFGAIPI
+508 FLHTFGAIPI
-518 KIIDNNERAALIVK
+518 KIIDNNGRAALIVE

-551 NTTSSNVKGV
+551 NTTSSNVQGV

-567 GGIWNFIGLSGYE
+567 GGIWNFIGLSGYT

-594 SENTGNTGNEIL
+594 SENTGNTQNEIL
-606 KFWALGYDYEQSKWD
+606 KFWALGYDYQNSRWN
-621 EDNYLYWEDNIAP
+621 EDNYLYWENNIAP

-653 NRDDQGNETMKNFEN
+653 NRDNQGNETDLNYFEN
-668 LEQVSHTFQSCG
+668 NQTVSHTFQSCG

-687 PYPAVMDARRLMN
+687 PYPAVMDARKLMN
-700 EIGTQNIQGQ
+700 EIGNQNIQGQ

-723 FVTHE
+723 FVTNE

-744 SGETTQNRTITL
+744 SDETTKDRTITL
-756 SKTMLA
+756 SKNMLA

-771 QSKSVSGAGEFLRV
+771 QSKSVSGAGEFLKV

-865 PEGYTLSLIDAN
+865 PEGYTLSLIDDN
-877 NETVMNQDDV
+877 NETEMNQDDV

>member
-15 CTADLF
+15 CTTDLF
-21 AQTIHMEGAGTKESP
+21 AQITWHGNGTKDNP
-36 YLIKKESDF
+36 YLIESREHL
-45 KEVFTAEYYN
+45 KNLVYPM
-55 TTGNYLYYRQEAD
+55 GGKYYRQTVD
-68 LNFTGVNAINANGS
+68 LDFTGENAINANA
-82 TKPWVIEWF
+82 TINPWLVEAF
-91 AGNYDGNGHS
+91 NGNYDGNGHS

-109 LATCG
+109 LATCTQT
-114 HANIGLFGLL
+114 HIGLFGLL
-124 TKSAVVKNLKI
+124 TNSAVVKNLRI
-135 YNSEIVLKYEN
+135 YDSEIVLKYK
-146 SEGSVGNGKYIGMI
+146 SPVGSVINGKYIGMI
-160 AGVMGRKVLG
+160 AGGMGRRV
-170 RDANGNVVYLA
+170 NVQ

-196 ENSTIDASHLNGHLS
+196 ENSTIDASQLNGHLS

-261 TWGGITM
+261 EWGGITM

-282 SILSKIANISN
+282 SILSKIANMSLEFRDR
-293 QSNQWSG
+293 WSG
-300 AGGIVGR
+300 AGGIVGL

-329 THSGYIGGL
+329 THSGRQEGR

-351 YHCFADVGSFEE
+351 YHCFADVRSFEAG
-363 RGTFCPIT
+363 GTFCPIT
-371 AKINNSIDAKSQYSG
+371 AKNKATIDAKSQYSG
-386 ACVTTGEGIKYYHT
+386 ACVTTQQGIQYYHT

-405 VPMLSNN
+405 VPTLLNYST
-412 SNTINSMTNSEK
+412 TINSMTNSEK

-431 AFIQICEQQEQVC
+431 AFIEHND
-444 KIQLKSTIKGYIYSA
+444 KIALRSTIKGYIYSD
-459 KDGDFLD
+459 KDGDFHD
-466 PKTWQNYPDSWGENI
+466 PETWQNYPDSWGENI
-481 AVTPTDAQWSNVL
+481 AVTPTDAQWSDVL

-502 TLNNNE
+502 TLGND
-508 FSHTFGAIPI
+508 FSGQIGIAERKVPI
-518 KIIDNNERAALIVK
+518 KIIDNNGRAALIVK
-532 KEGVFANATI
+532 KEGVFANATV

-567 GGIWNFIGLSGYE
+567 SEIWNFIGLSGYT

-586 NRLLRENQ
+586 NRLWRENQ
-594 SENTGNTGNEIL
+594 SENTGNTQNEIL
-606 KFWALGYDYEQSKWD
+606 KFWALGYDYQNSRWNE
-621 EDNYLYWEDNIAP
+621 ENYLYWEDNIAP

-653 NRDDQGNETMKNFEN
+653 NRDENGTDLGLNNFEN
-668 LEQVSHTFQSCG
+668 LEQVELTFPNSG

-687 PYPAVMDARRLMN
+687 PYPAVMDARKAMDG
-700 EIGTQNIQGQ
+700 ISFSGTVQGD

-715 EAKSYDWT
+715 EAKSYTWT
-723 FVTHE
+723 FVADT
-728 ENNKQ
+728 NSKNKQ

-744 SGETTQNRTITL
+744 SDETTQNRTITL
-756 SKTMLA
+756 SKTMLVD
-762 NYPQQNAKS
+762 YPTTENNT
-771 QSKSVSGAGEFLRV
+771 SKVAASGAGEFLRV

-865 PEGYTLSLIDAN
+865 PEGYTLSLIDDN